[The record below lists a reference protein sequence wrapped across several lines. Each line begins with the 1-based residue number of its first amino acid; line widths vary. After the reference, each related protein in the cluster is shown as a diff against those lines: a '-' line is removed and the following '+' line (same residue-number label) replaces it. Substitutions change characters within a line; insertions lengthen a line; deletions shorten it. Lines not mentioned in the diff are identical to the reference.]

1 MMRTVK
7 LKSSG
12 FTLVEVLVA
21 IVFLTISMLAVLHAL
36 GLSVEHNMTN
46 IVMDEAVRIA
56 EQRMNELR
64 NTPVTSLVSSTSSAR
79 ITIARQIRN
88 KSFTYTVD
96 WIVEEFS
103 ADSRA
108 IQVIVQW
115 PDWSCLLYTSDA
127 ADDLLCVDLG
137 GRRIIKKKKK

>member
-1 MMRTVK
+1 MRTVK
-7 LKSSG
+7 QRNKG

-21 IVFLTISMLAVLHAL
+21 IAFLTISMLAILHSL
-36 GLSVEHNMTN
+36 GLSVEHNMKN

-64 NTPVTSLVSSTSSAR
+64 NTPITSLTSSTSSTR
-79 ITIARQIRN
+79 ITITRQIRN

-96 WIVEEFS
+96 WIVENLS
-103 ADSRA
+103 VDSRT

-115 PDWSCLLYTSDA
+115 LDWTNKIHQHTVTSI
-127 ADDLLCVDLG
+127 VSVG
-137 GRRIIKKKKK
+137 I

>member
-64 NTPVTSLVSSTSSAR
+64 NTPVTSLVSSTSSTR

-115 PDWSCLLYTSDA
+115 PDWRDKIHRHTATSIVSA
-127 ADDLLCVDLG
+127 G
-137 GRRIIKKKKK
+137 I

>member
-64 NTPVTSLVSSTSSAR
+64 NTPFAGLVS
-79 ITIARQIRN
+79 
-88 KSFTYTVD
+88 
-96 WIVEEFS
+96 
-103 ADSRA
+103 
-108 IQVIVQW
+108 
-115 PDWSCLLYTSDA
+115 
-127 ADDLLCVDLG
+127 
-137 GRRIIKKKKK
+137 

>member
-1 MMRTVK
+1 
-7 LKSSG
+7 
-12 FTLVEVLVA
+12 
-21 IVFLTISMLAVLHAL
+21 VLHAL

-64 NTPVTSLVSSTSSAR
+64 NTPFADLGSSTSSIH
-79 ITIARQIRN
+79 ITRQIRN

-96 WIVEEFS
+96 WIVENFS
-103 ADSRA
+103 TDSRA

-115 PDWSCLLYTSDA
+115 PDWRENIHRHTATSIVSA
-127 ADDLLCVDLG
+127 G
-137 GRRIIKKKKK
+137 I

>member
-1 MMRTVK
+1 MMGTVK

-64 NTPVTSLVSSTSSAR
+64 NTPFADLVSSTSSIH
-79 ITIARQIRN
+79 ITRQIRN

-96 WIVEEFS
+96 WIVENFS
-103 ADSRA
+103 TDSRA

-115 PDWSCLLYTSDA
+115 PDWRDNIHRHTATSIVSA
-127 ADDLLCVDLG
+127 G
-137 GRRIIKKKKK
+137 I